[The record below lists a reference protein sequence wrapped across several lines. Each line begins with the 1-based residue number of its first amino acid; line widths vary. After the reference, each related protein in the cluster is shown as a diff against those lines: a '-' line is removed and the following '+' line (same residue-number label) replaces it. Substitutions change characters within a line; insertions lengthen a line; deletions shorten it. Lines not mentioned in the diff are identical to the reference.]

1 MQLLRNSFSF
11 MLRLPKPLLVLAFV
25 LLLPD
30 QLFAHAIDDQ
40 MAKLS
45 KTEIAWT
52 YLQSGFLHIF
62 PYGFD
67 HILFVLCLFLLNS
80 KLKNMLLQAT
90 AFTVAHTIT
99 LGITAYG
106 LIDPPAHLV
115 EPIIALSIMFVA
127 LENVISDQLKPS
139 RLIIIFVFGLI
150 HGMGF
155 AGALSEVGLPQ
166 KQFFTALICFNVGV
180 EIGQLMILMA
190 AWWLVGKWFSGKS
203 WYRKRVVIPASIA
216 IAAIAL
222 YWVVERTF
230 F

>member
-1 MQLLRNSFSF
+1 MQLLRSISHLFV
-11 MLRLPKPLLVLAFV
+11 RVPKSCWVIFIFV
-25 LLLPD
+25 LLP
-30 QLFAHAIDDQ
+30 QFSFAHAIDDQ

-106 LIDPPAHLV
+106 LINPPAHLV

-180 EIGQLMILMA
+180 EVGQLMILMA

-203 WYRKRVVIPASIA
+203 WYRKRIVVPASIA
-216 IAAIAL
+216 IAVIAL
-222 YWVVERTF
+222 YWVIERTF

>member
-1 MQLLRNSFSF
+1 MRSKTAIQLCLIGI
-11 MLRLPKPLLVLAFV
+11 LVFFIPALAQAHV
-25 LLLPD
+25 ED
-30 QLFAHAIDDQ
+30 EQL
-40 MAKLS
+40 AKLANS
-45 KTEIAWT
+45 ELSWNYI
-52 YLQSGFLHIF
+52 QSGFLHIF

-90 AFTVAHTIT
+90 AFTLAHTIT
-99 LGITAYG
+99 LGLTACN
-106 LIDPPAHLV
+106 LINSPSHIV
-115 EPIIALSIMFVA
+115 EPLIALSIMFVA

-166 KQFFTALICFNVGV
+166 NRFFNALFCFNIGV
-180 EIGQLMILMA
+180 EIGQIAILLT
-190 AWWLVGKWFSGKS
+190 AWWLVGKWFSQKA
-203 WYRKRVVIPASIA
+203 WYRKRIVIPASIV

-222 YWVVERTF
+222 YWVIERVF
-230 F
+230 FTS